1 MNKKVVV
8 LNSYYLGLVL
18 LLGSHFANAQ
28 LANVLATITQLEQQL
43 QARVG
48 VAVFDI
54 DSNERI
60 LHNGDDL
67 FPLSSTFKTLA
78 CAALLHRVVSGQE
91 DLQRRVTFTK
101 EKLVSYSPATQSKV
115 GAIGMTLAELCEAT
129 ITLSDN
135 TAGNLILEA
144 IGGPQGLTGF
154 LRTIGDEVTRLD
166 RWEPELNESSPGDA
180 RDTTSPNAMANTIQ
194 TLLFTDALSAAARL
208 QLETWLRGNAV
219 GDALLRAAI
228 PENWSIGDKTGA
240 GGFGSPSIAAVL
252 WPPQRGP
259 IIAAIYITETDA
271 TFGERNAAIAAIGL
285 AISRSVLAP

>member
-1 MNKKVVV
+1 
-8 LNSYYLGLVL
+8 
-18 LLGSHFANAQ
+18 
-28 LANVLATITQLEQQL
+28 
-43 QARVG
+43 
-48 VAVFDI
+48 
-54 DSNERI
+54 
-60 LHNGDDL
+60 
-67 FPLSSTFKTLA
+67 
-78 CAALLHRVVSGQE
+78 
-91 DLQRRVTFTK
+91 
-101 EKLVSYSPATQSKV
+101 
-115 GAIGMTLAELCEAT
+115 MTLAELCEAT